1 MHVHVRDLLL
11 KCSGRRACAPP
22 ALPPSPPCQD
32 LSIDVYGRKAK
43 EEAAAKV
50 SSSKAAAAAPAA
62 KAEEE
67 EEEDDMDALLSV

>member
-1 MHVHVRDLLL
+1 MCVTC
-11 KCSGRRACAPP
+11 CSSVVADAP
-22 ALPPSPPCQD
+22 ALPLPSMPPPCQD
-32 LSIDVYGRKAK
+32 LSIDVYGRKGK

-62 KAEEE
+62 QAE